1 MAQSVPLFSIPKVV
15 EVVYHPGSRAVVA
28 HWESL
33 CTPEARKAIERASDE
48 CKRVGAKT
56 WIADLT
62 QNPGVPS
69 QEDLV
74 WMGTTAVA
82 LARKCGLVAVI
93 NVHVESALATLGSK
107 RWTRGASAG
116 GMSTYDCKSL
126 GDALQLAADVAAGRA
141 A

>member
-93 NVHVESALATLGSK
+93 NVHGQSRISNMGSK
-107 RWTRGASAG
+107 RWSKNATAG
-116 GMSTYDCKSL
+116 GMSSFDTNSL
-126 GDALQLAADVAAGRA
+126 ADALQLAADVAAGRA